1 MYCPNCRQ
9 SFEGKFCPEC
19 GAELINEP
27 ETSGVNINLG
37 DANAISG
44 GVNVESTTNVQNVDN
59 SVTNIDNTV
68 KNIDQSVHNV
78 DNSVKN
84 IDQRVTNVDQ
94 SVHNTTQNV
103 DQSVHNTTQNVTHNV
118 TNITQVAATE
128 NDVERAAEK
137 ATQAIAVSE
146 TKRAEADILREQ
158 RIQQEIEDA
167 KRKSKRRTYT
177 AFIIVL
183 LIITGIIGY
192 YLIWRYTGKSVAEI
206 ASEAAYNTV
215 NSTSIREMDVNTDD
229 VPSDDP
235 SVVIDPNGDVKA
247 QLEQHYE
254 QVFDL
259 HDGFYKIKA
268 NGLLGLADPS
278 GKVIQKPKF
287 TNITTKNSKG
297 LIKVQNGNKIGYLNI
312 KGVIVIE
319 PVYSSIEDERDGL
332 IKVSIDGKFGFLNA
346 QTLQV
351 VTPCIYDYIYS
362 KDGDKYKVKQGN
374 KTGYLNVDGS
384 VSQNPE

>member
-1 MYCPNCRQ
+1 MYCPNCKK

-19 GAELINEP
+19 GTELIEEP
-27 ETSGVNINLG
+27 MAGASLSLG

-44 GVNVESTTNVQNVDN
+44 DLNVSTTNNVQNVDN

-68 KNIDQSVHNV
+68 KNIDQ
-78 DNSVKN
+78 
-84 IDQRVTNVDQ
+84 RVTNIDQ
-94 SVHNTTQNV
+94 SVHNTTQNI

-118 TNITQVAATE
+118 TNITQVAASE
-128 NDVERAAEK
+128 EDVALAAEK
-137 ATQAIAVSE
+137 ATEAIAASE
-146 TKRAEADILREQ
+146 TRRAEADIMKEQ
-158 RIQQEIEDA
+158 RHQQEIADA
-167 KRKSKRRTYT
+167 KRKSKIRTY
-177 AFIIVL
+177 AVMIFIL
-183 LIITGIIGY
+183 TIIAGFVGY
-192 YLIWRYTGKSVAEI
+192 YLTWLYTGKSAAEI

-215 NSTSIREMDVNTDD
+215 NSTSIREMEVNTDD

-247 QLEQHYE
+247 QLEKHYE

-259 HDGFYKIKA
+259 HDGFYKIKD

-287 TNITTKNSKG
+287 TNVTTKNSKG

-319 PVYSSIEDERDGL
+319 PIYSSIEEERDGL
-332 IKVSIDGKFGFLNA
+332 IKVSIDNKFGFLNA
-346 QTLQV
+346 QTLQI
-351 VTPCIYDYIYS
+351 VTPCIYDYIFS

-374 KTGYLNVDGS
+374 KTGYLNADGS